1 MHCLPLVVKYL
12 SQQTLHIDG
21 ISSELSFMHTSAVNK
36 ANCDESKCLR
46 HASREL
52 EELRRH
58 KLSIEHEEYTH
69 RA

>member
-1 MHCLPLVVKYL
+1 
-12 SQQTLHIDG
+12 
-21 ISSELSFMHTSAVNK
+21 MHTSAVNK